1 MIAIVTILAAFPL
14 GFFLRN
20 RLAANTAY
28 AIAYL
33 WAFVFQG
40 IYLMLDSIN
49 NGKTLN
55 DDPAFV
61 ADEFPWQ
68 YGVVTLLIFVV
79 GFGLVNFGHRV
90 GRGRRE
96 RRQESSRSSLTG
108 TIASAA
114 SGNTAASANVAG

>member
-1 MIAIVTILAAFPL
+1 MIAVVTLLSAFPL

-33 WAFVFQG
+33 WAFVYQTL
-40 IYLMLDSIN
+40 YLLLDAIN
-49 NGKTLN
+49 ESK
-55 DDPAFV
+55 DPAFEPN
-61 ADEFPWQ
+61 EFPLS
-68 YGVVTLLIFVV
+68 YGVVTLAIFLV
-79 GFGLVNFGHRV
+79 GFGLVALGHRV

-96 RRQESSRSSLTG
+96 SRQESSRSSLTG
-108 TIASAA
+108 TIANAA

>member
-1 MIAIVTILAAFPL
+1 MIAIVTILLAFPL
-14 GFFLRN
+14 GFFLSS

-40 IYLMLDSIN
+40 IYLVLDMLGGGS
-49 NGKTLN
+49 
-55 DDPAFV
+55 DPAFEEG
-61 ADEFPWQ
+61 EFPLS
-68 YGVVTLLIFVV
+68 YGLVALTIFAV
-79 GFGLVNFGHRV
+79 GFGLVQLGHRA
-90 GRGRRE
+90 GRSRRE
-96 RRQESSRSSLTG
+96 RRQLSSRSSATG

>member
-1 MIAIVTILAAFPL
+1 MIAILTILLAFPL
-14 GFFLRN
+14 GFFLSS

-40 IYLMLDSIN
+40 TYLMLDMLDG
-49 NGKTLN
+49 GK
-55 DDPAFV
+55 DPAFEP
-61 ADEFPWQ
+61 DTFPIS
-68 YGVVTLLIFVV
+68 YGVVAATIFAV
-79 GFGLVNFGHRV
+79 GFGLVALGHRV
-90 GRGRRE
+90 GRGHRE